1 MKHKKIKKKTYKKNT
16 EAEIQVNVYNFEKLV
31 KLTITNAVKLI
42 EYFRLNLIYYQL
54 ISGKGL
60 EFDRLKEYAPGMDV
74 HRIDWKVFSRTDKL
88 FVRTYKEERKFDIV
102 FFFDVS
108 DSMLLGTTDMTKNEF
123 ANLVIGTFAFAA
135 IEAGDNVAITMLSDK
150 VEIVTDPEGDYFKL
164 MRLMSNK
171 EHYGGKKDW
180 NNLSRILLN
189 NYGQDAILFFVS
201 DFIDSPIK
209 KILPDLAAHFSK
221 VYGIMIR
228 DPIDVKL
235 PENVGSMYLK
245 NLEGK
250 NYLSNLDKLKEEY
263 EVLAKKE
270 MRDVEELF
278 HDYGQLFFKIITGED
293 FSIAFI
299 KSLGH
304 EQVIID

>member
-1 MKHKKIKKKTYKKNT
+1 MKHKKIKKNKNT
-16 EAEIQVNVYNFEKLV
+16 EIQVSLYDFESLV
-31 KLTITNAVKLI
+31 KKTILNAVKLI

-60 EFDRLKEYAPGMDV
+60 EFDRLREYAPGMDV
-74 HRIDWKVFSRTDKL
+74 HRIDWKVFSRSNKL

-123 ANLVIGTFAFAA
+123 ASLVIGTFAFAA

-150 VEIVTDPEGDYFKL
+150 VEVVSDPEADYFKI

-180 NNLSRILLN
+180 SNLSRVLLN

-209 KILPDLAAHFSK
+209 KVLPDLAAHFSK

-228 DPIDVKL
+228 DPIDVKI
-235 PENVGSMYLK
+235 PDNVGRMYLK

-250 NYLSNLDKLKEEY
+250 NYMPDLEKLKEEY

-278 HDYGQLFFKIITGED
+278 HDYGELFFKIITGEE
-293 FSIAFI
+293 FSTAFI
-299 KSLGH
+299 KSLGS
-304 EQVIID
+304 EKVIID